1 MWSRTASWLR
11 SAVSRHPF
19 LFNCGSY
26 GALCGMAEVTQQSLE
41 DRLGLGPAAG
51 GADKDD
57 KEGKGGG
64 FNRDAILRIVGMG
77 TFAMAPALY
86 GWYKVLDAR
95 LPGKAWATVA
105 KKLAL
110 DATVASVPLYSAFYI
125 GRGNHRMLIFFS
137 CKPIL
142 HLSFLPGMSYLEGK
156 ENLLEEWRAKMGPTY
171 VLAMAFWLPA
181 QTFNFLYIPPDR
193 RVLFI
198 AACTFVELNGLCILK
213 RIQPHSTSN
222 SE

>member
-125 GRGNHRMLIFFS
+125 GRGEPPHVEFF
-137 CKPIL
+137 
-142 HLSFLPGMSYLEGK
+142 
-156 ENLLEEWRAKMGPTY
+156 
-171 VLAMAFWLPA
+171 
-181 QTFNFLYIPPDR
+181 
-193 RVLFI
+193 
-198 AACTFVELNGLCILK
+198 
-213 RIQPHSTSN
+213 
-222 SE
+222 